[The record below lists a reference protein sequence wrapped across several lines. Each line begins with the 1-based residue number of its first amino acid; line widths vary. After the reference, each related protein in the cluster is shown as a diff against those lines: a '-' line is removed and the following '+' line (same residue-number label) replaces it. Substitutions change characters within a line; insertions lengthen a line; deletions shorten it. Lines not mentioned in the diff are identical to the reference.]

1 VLTAS
6 FASKSGSNWRGLV
19 LSLCIPCIP
28 LSLGALLAPR
38 VLQAAP
44 RAAPQTAPQT
54 APALP
59 KLAVLQRWAVGG
71 DGGWDYL
78 SFDPTTKQLFVSR
91 GTRVDVVSIDTGTVV
106 GAVPNTQGVHGI
118 AIANDMR
125 RGFTSNGRANS
136 VTAFDL
142 DSLKVIQEAEIP
154 ARNPDAILYD
164 QQGGHVFT
172 FNGASSDVT
181 VLDSANLAVAAR
193 IPVPGKPEFA
203 VSDGNGRVFAN
214 IQTVPGQ
221 MIAID
226 SQSLSIKGTWNLA
239 GCDSPTGLAIDRA
252 NHRLFSVCDGKVMVV
267 TDSQSGRQVASV
279 SIGEHPDAAA
289 YDARRKLVYSSNG
302 DGTLTV
308 IHQDS
313 ADHYTVIQTL
323 ATQRGARTMALDPGT
338 GKVYLVTADFGP
350 APPPTESQP
359 NPRPAPIPG
368 SFVILV
374 VGP

>member
-1 VLTAS
+1 MLTRT
-6 FASKSGSNWRGLV
+6 WRRLV
-19 LSLCIPCIP
+19 LPLCIP
-28 LSLGALLAPR
+28 LSLTAALLAPR

-44 RAAPQTAPQT
+44 AM
-54 APALP
+54 P
-59 KLAVLQRWAVGG
+59 KLAVLQRWPVGG

-106 GAVPNTQGVHGI
+106 GTVPNTQGVHGI

-142 DSLKVIQEAEIP
+142 DSLNFIQEAEIP
-154 ARNPDAILYD
+154 ARNPDSILYD
-164 QQGGHVFT
+164 RQGEHVFT
-172 FNGASSDVT
+172 FNGASTDAT

-193 IPVPGKPEFA
+193 ISLPGKPEFA
-203 VSDGNGRVFAN
+203 VSDGAGRVFVN
-214 IQTVPGQ
+214 IETQPGQ
-221 MIAID
+221 MVVID

-267 TDSQSGRQVASV
+267 TDSQSGRQIASLR
-279 SIGEHPDAAA
+279 IGEHPDAAV

-313 ADHYTVIQTL
+313 ANHYTVIQTL
-323 ATQRGARTMALDPGT
+323 ATKRGARTMALDPGT

-350 APPPTESQP
+350 APPPTETQP

-374 VGP
+374 VGVP